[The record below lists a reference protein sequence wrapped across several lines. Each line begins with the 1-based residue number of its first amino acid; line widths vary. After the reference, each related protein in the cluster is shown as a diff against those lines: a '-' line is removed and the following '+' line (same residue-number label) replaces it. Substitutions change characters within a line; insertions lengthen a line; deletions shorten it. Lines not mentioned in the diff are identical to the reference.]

1 MNIHICLLS
10 DQLLANL
17 LPVKTDK
24 PDAVFLIGTAYTE
37 KKGLIARF
45 ENILQNLNIK
55 TMRAQNLAP
64 DDDFEKLAEYF
75 LELSAEIKQLNA
87 DVLTLNITGGTKLMS
102 IAAFQMLA
110 SECARV
116 IYTNTQAGK
125 IDELNNKQSTPLPSV
140 ISIDEYL
147 QCYGVAPK
155 SYSNQELEWLERAD
169 KRSGLSKQLANFFS
183 SKKNNL
189 YRSINYM
196 VNHAIRSEPTPT
208 GGLKTVFIQPMHEF
222 SHPIDKK
229 NQTILNRCQEHDIL
243 EFDGDRSI
251 TFQSIEAAEYI
262 GGFWIEE
269 YAFMIATE
277 LNFDEVRCGQS
288 IQWDKQTRNELDIVI
303 VHNNRLLIIECK
315 TSRFGRD
322 STKDNDI
329 IYKLDSIA
337 EDLRGLYGSKWL
349 LSVDSL
355 DERTQK
361 RAKSQNI
368 KVIDATE
375 ICKLKQHLQNWK
387 ESPN

>member
-64 DDDFEKLAEYF
+64 DDDFEKLSEYF
-75 LELSAEIKQLNA
+75 LELSTEIKQLNA

-125 IDELNNKQSTPLPSV
+125 IDELNSKQSTPLPSV

-155 SYSNQELEWLERAD
+155 SYSNQEAEWVEQVNNR
-169 KRSGLSKQLANFFS
+169 RGLSKELAQFFGS
-183 SKKNNL
+183 PKNHL
-189 YRSINYM
+189 IPVINSM
-196 VNHAIRSEPTPT
+196 AKNAIASHKTKT
-208 GGLKTVFIQPMHEF
+208 GGKKEELVQATHVFKYV
-222 SHPIDKK
+222 DKK
-229 NQTILNRCQEHDIL
+229 SKNILKLCDDKNIL
-243 EFDGDRSI
+243 EYDGDKTI
-251 TFQSIEAAEYI
+251 TFTSLDAAKYM

-387 ESPN
+387 ENPN